1 MTDYRDDIEKYL
13 KGELTPA
20 GMHALEKKALSD
32 PFLADALEGAEHIG
46 ATEFS
51 KDITALNESILKRK
65 TASTWAWP
73 VRIAAGILLLAVS
86 SFIMW
91 IAFNQEPEQ
100 NLALEQTATAND
112 SLTNPAE
119 QTNPAPATNE
129 SLSTASSTQQDK
141 KVSDPPPAKQPI
153 ITSKKPSNEQV
164 AQNKKTELAPEL
176 SKTVTENNKPLDDK
190 LSTPSRED
198 RFEAERKRSV
208 KTIDPNT
215 KDLIQSPSAA
225 EIRNA
230 EGYIASVDARP
241 TIVTGR
247 VMSAEDGTPLPDVSI
262 ALKGTSVTTKT
273 DAHGRYAIAADSRNQ
288 TLVYSSEGLEST
300 EVKIEGVD
308 STYLPVKLEITEEA
322 QEEAV
327 VETSGMRD
335 FGPTHVYTI
344 PAHPET
350 GNRAFKQYLEKTHKY
365 PKEAK
370 ETKVEGIV
378 TIEFKVDATGALS
391 EFKILRGIGTGCDE
405 ELIRLILQ
413 GAPWVPT
420 TKDGLPVSDKARV
433 KFKFEL
439 EE

>member
-1 MTDYRDDIEKYL
+1 MTDYRNDIEKYL
-13 KGELTPA
+13 NGELTPA
-20 GMHALEKKALSD
+20 EMHALEKKALSD
-32 PFLADALEGAEHIG
+32 PFLAEALEGAEHIG

-51 KDITALNESILKRK
+51 KDITALNESILKQK
-65 TASTWAWP
+65 PASAWAWQ
-73 VRIAAGILLLAVS
+73 VRIAAAVLLLAVS

-91 IAFNQEPEQ
+91 IAFSPEPEQ
-100 NLALEQTATAND
+100 NLALEQTKD
-112 SLTNPAE
+112 SLTNSTE
-119 QTNPAPATNE
+119 QTIPASTE
-129 SLSTASSTQQDK
+129 SDAGKTKQQDK
-141 KVSDPPPAKQPI
+141 KASDSPPAKQPV
-153 ITSKKPSNEQV
+153 ITSKKPSNDQV
-164 AQNKKTELAPEL
+164 VQNKKTELVPEL
-176 SKTVTENNKPLDDK
+176 SKTVAETSKPIDK
-190 LSTPSRED
+190 VSTPPGED
-198 RFEAERKRSV
+198 RFEAESKRAV

-215 KDLIQSPSAA
+215 KDFIQSPTAS
-225 EIRNA
+225 EIKNA

-262 ALKGTSVTTKT
+262 ALKGTSITTKT
-273 DAHGRYAIAADSRNQ
+273 DAHGRYAIAADSRSQ
-288 TLVYSSEGLEST
+288 TLVYSSEGLERT
-300 EVKIEGVD
+300 EVKFDGID

-344 PAHPET
+344 PTHPET
-350 GNRAFKQYLEKTHKY
+350 GNRAFKQYLEKSHKY

-370 ETKVEGIV
+370 ETKVEGTV

-391 EFKILRGIGTGCDE
+391 EFKIVRGIGNGCDE

-413 GAPWVPT
+413 GAKWVPT
-420 TKDGLPVSDKARV
+420 TKDGLPVADKARV